1 MSKIHR
7 ALNPLI
13 PVLCILSWNIQALKA
28 KPTDGSDCQSKKIT
42 LITINHKTDSIRC
55 CTDLDKDGNPKNGC
69 EGKIISGNTVAIS
82 TSAFRLRIV
91 DTHTALYDYRISSEN
106 INDPETEK
114 LEKFLTG
121 FKPYLADLAA
131 FLPSKGLSTT
141 KPPSQEPITSI
152 SSALKALDAALY
164 GPDGLKNTLVTILDL
179 LNRTRN
185 NPSELTAKL
194 DSTIGGRFVGG
205 SVQSHTLVLRDP
217 VCHAFKVL
225 TEQFDSLSVAID
237 DPANNGKQDLLKKL
251 QTQAAQAIDDSGKLF
266 GQIAEVEELAK
277 SVYNARDNLTDNQQ
291 YAVSLQEGK
300 KITIKIT
307 PKSSLYLHPLAD
319 LDEKEWQITV
329 VKDWRVHFGLGLSI
343 FFSPRSTFPVYGT
356 KSKGDSTAVTE
367 SSRSTNQVDYALS
380 LGLRIKQRG
389 SFSIWFPELSINPS
403 DKIRSLGLGGSV
415 SYGIFKFCV
424 GCLWTKHTALDN
436 QRLDQVLASADGLKT
451 KETYGFPSDGRF
463 YIGFSLIGWSPF
475 KP

>member
-7 ALNPLI
+7 VLNPLM

-28 KPTDGSDCQSKKIT
+28 KPTDGSDCRSNKIT
-42 LITINHKTDSIRC
+42 LITINHKTDSIHC
-55 CTDLDKDGNPKNGC
+55 CKTLDKDGNPKNGC
-69 EGKIISGNTVAIS
+69 EGKPITGNTVAIS

-106 INDPETEK
+106 INDPEAEK

-141 KPPSQEPITSI
+141 KLPSQEPITSI
-152 SSALKALDAALY
+152 SSALKVLDDAMY

-179 LNRTRN
+179 LHRTWN
-185 NPSELTAKL
+185 NPSELPDKL
-194 DSTIGGRFVGG
+194 DKTIGGRFVGG
-205 SVQSHTLVLRDP
+205 LAQSRTLVLREP
-217 VCHAFKVL
+217 VCQAFKVL
-225 TEQFDSLSVAID
+225 TEQFDSLSEAIEAAPD
-237 DPANNGKQDLLKKL
+237 GMKEPLKKL
-251 QTQAAQAIDDSGKLF
+251 KTQAAQAIDDSGKLF

-291 YAVSLQEGK
+291 YAVNLQEGK

-307 PKSSLYLHPLAD
+307 PKSSPYLHPLAD
-319 LDEKEWQITV
+319 LEEKELRINV

-343 FFSPRSTFPVYGT
+343 FFSPCSTFPVYGT
-356 KSKGDSTAVTE
+356 KAKSDSVAVTE
-367 SSRSTNQVDYALS
+367 SSRLTNQVDYALS
-380 LGLRIKQRG
+380 LGLRIKQQG

-424 GCLWTKHTALDN
+424 GCLWTKHTALDD

-463 YIGFSLIGWSPF
+463 YIGISLIGWSPF